1 MLFGGRARIGPP
13 ELELSMSFR
22 RRAAAIGV
30 LTALPML
37 TVASPAFAH
46 AGLVSTT
53 PAADSV
59 VTTSPPQVVLTFDEA
74 VLDQGA
80 GIVVTDASGTR
91 YDTSGTLHYGG
102 ATLSVDLNPLS
113 DAGTYTVAWTVVAD
127 DGDRQS
133 QTYTF
138 TYQPD
143 GSGAATTAAAPS
155 PVADQQSSG
164 SGPGPAPWLVGG
176 VIVVVVIMVVIVV
189 MRRGRG
195 GSDPSN

>member
-1 MLFGGRARIGPP
+1 VAV
-13 ELELSMSFR
+13 
-22 RRAAAIGV
+22 GV
-30 LTALPML
+30 LAALPLL

-80 GIVVTDASGTR
+80 GIVVTDTSGTR
-91 YDTSGTLHYGG
+91 YEKSGTLHYGG
-102 ATLSVDLNPLS
+102 ATLSIDLNPLG

-143 GSGAATTAAAPS
+143 GSGTASTTAAAS
-155 PVADQQSSG
+155 PVADQRSSSG
-164 SGPGPAPWLVGG
+164 SGPGPALWLVGG
-176 VIVVVVIMVVIVV
+176 VVVLVVIMVVIV
-189 MRRGRG
+189 MTRRGRG
-195 GSDPSN
+195 GSGTAS